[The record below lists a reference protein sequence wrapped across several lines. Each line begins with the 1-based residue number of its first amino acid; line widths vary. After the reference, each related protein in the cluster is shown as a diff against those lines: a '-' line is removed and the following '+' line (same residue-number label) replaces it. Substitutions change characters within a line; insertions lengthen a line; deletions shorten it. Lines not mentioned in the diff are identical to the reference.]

1 MNKKYFLLLLMLG
14 FVFPNS
20 DSGTQ
25 NTEEDRSKKIE
36 EEKEI
41 QDEKIYDIINR
52 DLELY
57 NYDIS
62 IGHSIPLGTNISN
75 NFNPGGSISLI
86 ISTPYKTP
94 KILNRFTFKISSEI
108 VIKNYKFKPN
118 SQYSSNYNIFGFYML
133 LNPISESSALI
144 NYGAGISHI
153 NQGNNNSLVPNF
165 KLILDYK
172 VNFQKAYI
180 FLINNHIVTEN
191 PTIRLFLN
199 NLDLRFGV
207 SPELLI
213 GFPGRSGEMTLGTD
227 IYMRLNLFNL

>member
-86 ISTPYKTP
+86 IGTPYKTP

-108 VIKNYKFKPN
+108 VIKNYKFNPN
-118 SQYSSNYNIFGFYML
+118 SEYNSNYNIFGFYKWL
-133 LNPISESSALI
+133 VLVGTLI
-144 NYGAGISHI
+144 
-153 NQGNNNSLVPNF
+153 
-165 KLILDYK
+165 
-172 VNFQKAYI
+172 I
-180 FLINNHIVTEN
+180 F
-191 PTIRLFLN
+191 
-199 NLDLRFGV
+199 V
-207 SPELLI
+207 SYTPVH
-213 GFPGRSGEMTLGTD
+213 P
-227 IYMRLNLFNL
+227 